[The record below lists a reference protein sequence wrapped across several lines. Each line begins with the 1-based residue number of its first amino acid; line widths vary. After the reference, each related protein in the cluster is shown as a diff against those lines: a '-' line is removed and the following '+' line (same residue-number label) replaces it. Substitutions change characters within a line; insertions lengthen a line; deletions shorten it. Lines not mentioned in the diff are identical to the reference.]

1 MRAYTTLARGFI
13 KNYSFFLNKIPF
25 IIKVYNSGVS
35 RWKKCIEQGGWKGA
49 QILHDLNATFPDS
62 PSVHQSGSY
71 GIQSFWIFMEALLHC
86 HDFLNHWSVVVEL
99 NLQPLPEARMGV
111 GLSYNSND
119 YLVPQAA
126 RPDP

>member
-1 MRAYTTLARGFI
+1 
-13 KNYSFFLNKIPF
+13 
-25 IIKVYNSGVS
+25 
-35 RWKKCIEQGGWKGA
+35 
-49 QILHDLNATFPDS
+49 
-62 PSVHQSGSY
+62 
-71 GIQSFWIFMEALLHC
+71 MEALLHC